1 MKEASEKNTS
11 SYKNGMQQSGKSVF
25 SQGELFC
32 QLSAWN
38 AI

>member
-1 MKEASEKNTS
+1 MKEASEKNT